1 MIRKSFYVCT
11 LTVLLL
17 SGCAGT
23 TPPMEED
30 YSKAAIAA
38 RANTQLGIEYLRK
51 GEYELSKK
59 KLLKAIEQKP
69 DYAMA
74 HDAIAILY
82 ERVGDNEQAEKHYLR
97 GLKLDPD
104 NADGHNNYGQF
115 LCQTGRHR
123 QAEEEFQV
131 AINNP
136 YYKTP
141 EVPLVNSGVCMASVH
156 DEEKAEQYFRKAL
169 DANPAYAPALIQM
182 AQLAFQSGDYLR
194 TRAYLQ
200 RFAAVRTHTPES
212 LWLGV
217 RAEYALKDHQAWGN
231 YALQLR
237 SLYPDSEQ
245 AALLQEWENERRT
258 GN

>member
-1 MIRKSFYVCT
+1 MTRNSFHVYA

-23 TPPMEED
+23 AAIED
-30 YSKAAIAA
+30 DHSKAATAA

-97 GLKLDPD
+97 GLKLNPD

-115 LCQTGRHR
+115 LCQAGRHG
-123 QAEEEFQV
+123 QAEKEFQV

-141 EVPLVNSGVCMASVH
+141 EVPLVNAGVCMASMQNT
-156 DEEKAEQYFRKAL
+156 EKAEQYFRKAL
-169 DANPAYAPALIQM
+169 DSNSAYAPALIQM
-182 AQLAFQSGDYLR
+182 AQLAFQSEDYLR

-200 RFAAVRTHTPES
+200 RFAAVETHTPES

-237 SLYPDSEQ
+237 SLYPDSKQ
-245 AALLQEWENERRT
+245 AELLQEWENERRT